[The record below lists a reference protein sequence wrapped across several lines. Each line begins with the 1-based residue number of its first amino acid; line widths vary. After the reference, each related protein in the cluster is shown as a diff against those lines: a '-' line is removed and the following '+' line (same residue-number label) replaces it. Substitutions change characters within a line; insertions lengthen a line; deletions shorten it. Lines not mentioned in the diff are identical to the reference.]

1 MLSTIHRRTF
11 LKGTLASSA
20 LGVAV
25 SAGLLTPQMALAE
38 WKADAY
44 RAKTIDEAL
53 MQLWGSNTVIDSDKI
68 EINAPPIAENGA
80 VVPVTVESSLPNVT
94 SIAILVEK
102 NPAPLTSSYDF
113 STRTDAFVK
122 TRIKMGKTSD
132 VVAIVKADG
141 KLYRAKAEV
150 KVTIGGCG
158 G

>member
-1 MLSTIHRRTF
+1 MSQTIHRRTF
-11 LKGTLASSA
+11 LKGTLAGSA

-38 WKADAY
+38 WKAEAY
-44 RAKTIDEAL
+44 RAKTIDDAL
-53 MQLWGSNTVIDSDKI
+53 MQLWGSNTVMDSDKI

>member
-1 MLSTIHRRTF
+1 MLPIARRTF
-11 LKGTLASSA
+11 LKGTLATGA
-20 LGVAV
+20 LGAAI
-25 SAGLLTPQMALAE
+25 STGLLTPQAVFAE

-44 RAKTIDEAL
+44 RAKTVDEAL
-53 MQLWGSNTVIDSDKI
+53 TQLWGNATVVDSDKI

-80 VVPVTVESSLPNVT
+80 VVPITVESSLPNVT

-102 NPAPLTSSYDF
+102 NPAPLTSSYDL
-113 STRTDAFVK
+113 SPRADAFVK

-132 VVAIVKADG
+132 VIAIVKSDG
-141 KLYRAKAEV
+141 KLYRAKTEV